1 VVAPVAQ
8 LPRLAPSPE
17 QQRAIEAQVNA
28 LFAPQAQ
35 TRLSAATALALD
47 PRLMADALPLAIDRS
62 LSGLAEAPIGEAAA
76 AGATNTLQL
85 LLSASPATLNV
96 QRDAVQ
102 RLLTAV
108 QPLGDNPRALA
119 SQVRGLLDKAQAAT
133 PPLAYI
139 QIADEA
145 QRALALA
152 LGARI
157 RAAGYAVPAIENVGA
172 RAPSRSEV
180 RVHGGSA
187 PGWGRWLAKIV
198 GERSGEPVTITTL
211 RGVRPAN
218 DTFEIWLDKDLCVG
232 AQRRVPAC
240 EP

>member
-1 VVAPVAQ
+1 VAQ

-96 QRDAVQ
+96 QREGVQ
-102 RLLTAV
+102 RLLTAA

-180 RVHGGSA
+180 RVHGASA

-198 GERSGEPVTITTL
+198 GERSGESATITTL
-211 RGVRPAN
+211 RGVRPVN
-218 DTFEIWLDKDLCVG
+218 DTFEIWLDKDLCVS